1 MLWLMPMARTKPN
14 PVGKPE
20 PSELTD
26 DALEMIAQRFR
37 VLGEANR
44 LRLIRCL
51 EDGELSVSELV
62 SRTSL
67 TQANVSRHLQ
77 TLTQAGILGR
87 RRDGVNVLYRIA
99 DPGIF
104 ELCGHVCGS
113 LQADMARKAGA
124 FIATP
129 AR

>member
-1 MLWLMPMARTKPN
+1 MPN
-14 PVGKPE
+14 PSRPKVVKPD
-20 PSELTD
+20 PSQLTD

-62 SRTSL
+62 NHTGL

-99 DPGIF
+99 DKGIF
-104 ELCGHVCGS
+104 DLCGHVCGS

-124 FIATP
+124 FAAP
-129 AR
+129 PNS

>member
-1 MLWLMPMARTKPN
+1 MPN
-14 PVGKPE
+14 PSNPKPGKPD
-20 PSELTD
+20 PSQLTD

-62 SRTSL
+62 HRTNL

-77 TLTQAGILGR
+77 TLTQSGILGR

-104 ELCGHVCGS
+104 DLCGHVCGS
-113 LQADMARKAGA
+113 LQADMVRKAGA
-124 FIATP
+124 FTVSP
-129 AR
+129 TS

>member
-1 MLWLMPMARTKPN
+1 MLSSVEMAKTPKTMAA
-14 PVGKPE
+14 KPE

-51 EDGELSVSELV
+51 EGGELSVSDLV
-62 SRTSL
+62 ARTSL

-77 TLTQAGILGR
+77 TLTHAGILGR

-124 FIATP
+124 FAAS